1 MKQLLAGTLAT
12 AMLLVGA
19 IQSHAQSCGDPSG
32 DGGVKAS
39 DALTTLQ
46 TAVGSTSCDPC
57 LCDVVGMNGISATD
71 ALVVLQFAVGQQV
84 TLDCPPCATT
94 TTTMSGGGAD
104 CTNDG
109 NCFNDDC
116 VCSDCDFDLFC
127 SDPANCNHDG
137 TCQTFLEGCVCD
149 DCTTQPECL
158 DN

>member
-1 MKQLLAGTLAT
+1 
-12 AMLLVGA
+12 
-19 IQSHAQSCGDPSG
+19 
-32 DGGVKAS
+32 
-39 DALTTLQ
+39 
-46 TAVGSTSCDPC
+46 
-57 LCDVVGMNGISATD
+57 MNGISATD

-94 TTTMSGGGAD
+94 TTTMSGGAN

-109 NCFNDDC
+109 NCQNDDC
-116 VCSDCDFDLFC
+116 VCSDCDLDLFC

-137 TCQTFLEGCVCD
+137 TCQTFLEGCVCS